1 MIKRLN
7 IILIAIIL
15 SSCLKQSENMVVNY
29 FNLDSMLVAQKDY
42 LLQNKMRLDKWA
54 FVDTDTAQNTYTP
67 DSLGWKDELAFFNKM
82 NINKPVLQ
90 GVYKESVENDINS
103 NLKVKSFIP
112 QQGADVEVQYL
123 KLYYLKELNDLKK
136 IEALYLENNPI
147 YKSQRK
153 FTLLFEEKS
162 GQAVIDRFFVEGSQ
176 KMILKDSVKFKIEG
190 NIINP

>member
-1 MIKRLN
+1 MIRN
-7 IILIAIIL
+7 IGLIFFVVSL
-15 SSCLKQSENMVVNY
+15 SGCLDQPETRAVYY
-29 FNLDSMLVAQKDY
+29 FNLDSMLVAQKEY

-54 FVDTDTAQNTYTP
+54 YVDSDTAQNIYTP

-90 GVYKESVENDINS
+90 GVYNESIENDVNS
-103 NLKVKSFIP
+103 NLKVKAFIP
-112 QQGADVEVQYL
+112 AKDADVEVQYL
-123 KLYYLKELNDLKK
+123 KLYYLNDLSQLKK
-136 IEALYLENNPI
+136 MEALYQENNPI

-162 GQAVIDRFFVEGSQ
+162 GAAIIDKFLVEGSQ

-190 NIINP
+190 KVINP

>member
-7 IILIAIIL
+7 TILIAILL
-15 SSCLKQSENMVVNY
+15 SSCLKQPENVAINY
-29 FNLDSMLVAQKDY
+29 FNLDSLLVEQKAHFMLNNMQ
-42 LLQNKMRLDKWA
+42 LEKWA
-54 FVDTDTAQNTYTP
+54 FVDEDTSQNTYTP

-90 GVYKESVENDINS
+90 GVYKESVENDVNS

-112 QQGADVEVQYL
+112 QHGADVEVQYL
-123 KLYYLKELNDLKK
+123 KLYYLNELSNLKK

-147 YKSQRK
+147 YKSERK

-162 GQAVIDRFFVEGSQ
+162 GSSLIDRFFVEGSQ

-190 NIINP
+190 HIINP